1 MSCGNSNQEVITFLI
16 KKTKPK
22 KKKTGKNPQRL
33 QPKTTRKISYTL
45 KKYQIKEIFPH
56 AHESVRFV
64 R

>member
-16 KKTKPK
+16 KKTKP